1 MAIFGTMLIQSPAC
15 PLGGQSQTVNKL
27 TQPMSREVEIL
38 KVFTLLSCIIE
49 VIIGDQWADPSGT
62 AMLGQPVTKP
72 EQAPELHPLTKISLI
87 SKGAHG
93 PRIRY

>member
-1 MAIFGTMLIQSPAC
+1 MG
-15 PLGGQSQTVNKL
+15 
-27 TQPMSREVEIL
+27 
-38 KVFTLLSCIIE
+38 
-49 VIIGDQWADPSGT
+49 QWANPSGT

-87 SKGAHG
+87 SKGGHA

>member
-1 MAIFGTMLIQSPAC
+1 MVVDPNLHHNSM
-15 PLGGQSQTVNKL
+15 
-27 TQPMSREVEIL
+27 
-38 KVFTLLSCIIE
+38 TLA
-49 VIIGDQWADPSGT
+49 GQWADPSGT